1 MKFDSSYAAKPVAF
15 NVMLKPIGPV
25 CNLDCTYCY
34 YLEKKNIY
42 KGKKNSDFRMP
53 DNVLEKYIKEYID
66 SQQVPVVSFIWQGG
80 EPTLLGIDYYRKIV
94 ELQKKYAGNK
104 RVENS
109 FQTNAT
115 LLDDEW
121 CKFFKENN
129 FLIGVSID
137 GSANL
142 HDYHRTYKDGDRPSH
157 QKVMEGIKLLKRH
170 GVEFNTLT
178 VVNKYNSY
186 YPLEV
191 YNFLKSIGSTYIQF
205 IPIVERV
212 TDEPD
217 PESVNLIP
225 PSYKGNAHVTEW
237 SVEPLQYGKFLT
249 TIFDEWVRNDVG
261 RFFVQLFDVT
271 LANWVGER
279 PGLCVFGET
288 CGDALVMEHNGDI
301 YSCDHFV
308 YEDYY
313 LGNIMERSMVGMVT
327 SLEQIKFGSNKR
339 DLLPG
344 YCMECDYRFACHGEC
359 PKHRFMKTPEGED
372 GLNYLCPAYK
382 IFFEHVHPYMQY
394 MGDELKK
401 KRPPANVMNWVRRID
416 EKKDGKMSRKRSIG
430 RNDPCPCGS
439 GRKYKNCCI
448 HVTRY

>member
-1 MKFDSSYAAKPVAF
+1 
-15 NVMLKPIGPV
+15 
-25 CNLDCTYCY
+25 
-34 YLEKKNIY
+34 
-42 KGKKNSDFRMP
+42 MP

-80 EPTLLGIDYYRKIV
+80 EPTLLGIEYYRRVV

-104 RVENS
+104 RIENS

-115 LLDDEW
+115 LLDDDW

-137 GSANL
+137 GPRDL
-142 HDYHRTYKDGDRPSH
+142 HDYHRTYKAGNRPSH
-157 QKVMEGIKLLKRH
+157 DKVMEGIKLLKRH

-212 TDEPD
+212 TEDPGPD
-217 PESVNLIP
+217 GVNLIP
-225 PSYKGNAHVTEW
+225 PSYKGKAHVTEW

-249 TIFDEWVRNDVG
+249 AIFEEWVRKDVG
-261 RFFVQLFDVT
+261 RYFVQLFDVT

-288 CGDALVMEHNGDI
+288 CGDALVMEHNGDL

-308 YEDYY
+308 YGDYY
-313 LGNIMERSMVGMVT
+313 LGNIMEQSMVGMVT
-327 SLEQIKFGSNKR
+327 SQQQILFGSNKR
-339 DLLPG
+339 DKLPVF
-344 YCMECDYRFACHGEC
+344 CLECDYRFACHGEC
-359 PKHRFMKTPEGED
+359 PKHRFMETPDGEG

-382 IFFEHVHPYMQY
+382 LFFEHVHPYMQY

-401 KRPPANVMNWVRRID
+401 KRPPANVMNWVRHLD
-416 EKKDGKMSRKRSIG
+416 EHKNGKNAPKKSVG